1 MPAEGVPPVSE
12 QGPSLA
18 AVTADT
24 AVPSLAPVPPGGRG
38 RPGGCSAP
46 GGASRGLSW
55 PELEGLVRLQ
65 AASLSAPPAGRAGL
79 TGGGSDAR
87 GRCLV
92 CRGPSDG
99 RARCF
104 QCELHEQC
112 AAGSLADVV
121 VPVAYAVKGGSHAR
135 RLWQY
140 KSPGPAAAAAAVL
153 LRALLLVFLRDHR
166 ACVCRA
172 AGMPAGPTH
181 LAVVPTARS
190 RPGQHPLRAL
200 LAPYLSCRWAHLV
213 ARPVPWRGRDLD
225 PARFEAAPLPGAR
238 VLLLDDTWTTGA
250 SAQSAA
256 MALRRA
262 GARRVATVILGRH
275 VGRAGVTAPPAGFG
289 PRELPF
295 QPGTC
300 AVHAGPG

>member
-1 MPAEGVPPVSE
+1 MPGADASSALAGRRSMGAPAAGCGCDIGGSPDRDWPCSAGRSAPVTMVLPSGVAGAAARAAGSALGRQFRPSRPAGADMPAEGVPPVSE

-140 KSPGPAAAAAAVL
+140 KSPGPAAAAAAV
-153 LRALLLVFLRDHR
+153 
-166 ACVCRA
+166 
-172 AGMPAGPTH
+172 
-181 LAVVPTARS
+181 
-190 RPGQHPLRAL
+190 
-200 LAPYLSCRWAHLV
+200 
-213 ARPVPWRGRDLD
+213 
-225 PARFEAAPLPGAR
+225 
-238 VLLLDDTWTTGA
+238 
-250 SAQSAA
+250 
-256 MALRRA
+256 
-262 GARRVATVILGRH
+262 
-275 VGRAGVTAPPAGFG
+275 
-289 PRELPF
+289 
-295 QPGTC
+295 
-300 AVHAGPG
+300 